1 MGTRGRKRS
10 SFVLTWAGHTIF
22 TLLDGSVGLKGERI
36 DIIDVELH
44 EYDVF
49 IDAVIAA
56 VQAFR
61 PPGPSHMIPLG

>member
-1 MGTRGRKRS
+1 
-10 SFVLTWAGHTIF
+10 
-22 TLLDGSVGLKGERI
+22 VGLKGERI
-36 DIIDVELH
+36 DIIDLELH

-49 IDAVIAA
+49 IDAVIVA